1 MEMDRRTFM
10 QGAALSVG
18 GLLIYSADVLAHASP
33 AAESSARAAVEAD
46 AKHVFKVAGWD
57 QRIQPTVPAAAGDEV
72 LIHINQA
79 WRTAWR

>member
-1 MEMDRRTFM
+1 MEMDRRSFM

-18 GLLIYSADVLAHASP
+18 GLLMCSADVLTTASP
-33 AAESSARAAVEAD
+33 TAESPARAAAEAD

-57 QRIQPTVPAAAGDEV
+57 QRIQPTFAAAADDEV

>member
-18 GLLIYSADVLAHASP
+18 GLLICSADVLAHASP
-33 AAESSARAAVEAD
+33 TAESPARSAAEAD
-46 AKHVFKVAGWD
+46 ANYVFTVAGWD
-57 QRIQPTVPAAAGDEV
+57 QRIQPTFAAAADDEV

>member
-18 GLLIYSADVLAHASP
+18 GLLFCSAELLAHTPPTAGSP
-33 AAESSARAAVEAD
+33 ARAAVEAN

-57 QRIQPTVPAAAGDEV
+57 QRIQPTFAAAMDDEV
-72 LIHINQA
+72 LIHVNRA